1 MMGKA
6 DLFFSDCKGKKIAV
20 IGVGVSNTDVIR
32 LFARKGLDVTLC
44 ERKSREQLGEL
55 AQELEGL
62 GVKLS
67 LGEGYL
73 EKLSSFDIILRAPG
87 VYYNKPELKAARDAG
102 CVVTS
107 EMELFFDLCPC
118 KIYGVTGS
126 DGKTTTT
133 TLIAEMLKA
142 EGKTVHLGGN
152 IGRALLP
159 LIESV
164 QPEDRAVVELSSFQ
178 LISMRR
184 SPDVAVITNVA
195 PNHLDV
201 HGTMEEYID
210 AKKNLILHQNAFSRT
225 VLGADNEI
233 TNSFS
238 PLVRGSCWHFY
249 RRGELPFGAYADEAG
264 ELYVAY
270 RGADGARQV
279 QHLMHQSQI
288 RIPGMHNV
296 ENYLAAISA
305 VWGEVGVQTIR
316 QVAQT
321 FGGVEHRIEFVRELD
336 GVKWYN
342 DSIATSPTR
351 TIAGLKSFDQ
361 KLIII
366 AGGYDKKIPFEPL
379 VPYLL
384 ERVKA
389 LVLTGLTAPKIEA
402 AVKADPG
409 YSPELLPIY
418 HAADLQEAVNI
429 CRRIARSGDIVSLSP
444 ACASFDCYPNFEV
457 RGRKYKEMVQALV

>member
-1 MMGKA
+1 MREI
-6 DLFFSDCKGKKIAV
+6 DRFFEECRDKKIAV

-32 LFARKGLDVTLC
+32 MFARKSLNVTLC

-55 AQELEGL
+55 AQELEAL
-62 GVKLS
+62 GVTLS
-67 LGEGYL
+67 LGDGYL
-73 EKLSSFDIILRAPG
+73 DGLTRFDIIVRAPG
-87 VYYNKPELKAARDAG
+87 VYFNKPELKAAREAG
-102 CVVTS
+102 CTVTS
-107 EMELFFDLCPC
+107 EMELFFALCPC
-118 KIYGVTGS
+118 KIYAVTGS

-133 TLIAEMLKA
+133 TLISEMLKA
-142 EGKTVHLGGN
+142 QGRTVHLGGN

-159 LIESV
+159 IVETV
-164 QPEDRAVVELSSFQ
+164 KPDDRAVVELSSFQ

-184 SPDVAVITNVA
+184 SPDVAVVTNVA

-201 HGTMEEYID
+201 HGTMEEYIE
-210 AKKNLILHQNAFSRT
+210 AKKNLFLHQDGFSRT
-225 VLGADNEI
+225 VLNLDNEI
-233 TNSFS
+233 TVSFG
-238 PLVRGSCWHFY
+238 PLVRGVRWNFS
-249 RRGELPFGAYADEAG
+249 RREEVQFGAYANADG
-264 ELYVAY
+264 EIYVAD
-270 RGADGARQV
+270 RGPDGERRV
-279 QHLMHQSQI
+279 TYLMHQKEI

-305 VWGEVGVQTIR
+305 VWGEVAADTIR
-316 QVAQT
+316 KVAAE

-366 AGGYDKKIPFEPL
+366 AGGYDKKIPFEPM

-389 LVLTGLTAPKIEA
+389 LILTGVTAPKIEA

-409 YSPELLPIY
+409 YSPEVLPIY
-418 HAADLQEAVNI
+418 HGKDLQDAVEI
-429 CRRIARSGDIVSLSP
+429 ARRIAVSGDIVSLSP
-444 ACASFDCYPNFEV
+444 ACASFDSYPNFEV
-457 RGRKYKEMVQALV
+457 RGREFKKMVYAL